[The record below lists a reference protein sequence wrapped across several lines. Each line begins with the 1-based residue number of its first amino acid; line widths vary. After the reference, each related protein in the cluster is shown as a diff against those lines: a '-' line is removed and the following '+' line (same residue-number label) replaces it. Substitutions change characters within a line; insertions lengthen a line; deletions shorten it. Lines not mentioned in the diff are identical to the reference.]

1 MHTNPR
7 LTDSF
12 IQHSEINF
20 KLYLP
25 MGRQFLRLKKSLDY
39 DFFVVGYFGFVSNME
54 IGETTYV
61 GILLNMEIAVS
72 NKNLI
77 Q

>member
-1 MHTNPR
+1 MN
-7 LTDSF
+7 
-12 IQHSEINF
+12 
-20 KLYLP
+20 
-25 MGRQFLRLKKSLDY
+25 
-39 DFFVVGYFGFVSNME
+39 FFVVGYFGFVSNME

-61 GILLNMEIAVS
+61 DILLNMEIAVS